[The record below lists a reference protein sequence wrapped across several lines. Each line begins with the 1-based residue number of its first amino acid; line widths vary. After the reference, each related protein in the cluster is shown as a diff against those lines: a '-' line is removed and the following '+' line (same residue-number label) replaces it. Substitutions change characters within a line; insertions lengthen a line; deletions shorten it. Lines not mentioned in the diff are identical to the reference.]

1 MRLGEILVQL
11 GQITREQLDAALA
24 AQGLAGGKLG
34 THLVELG
41 FIGTDQL
48 SLALGR
54 QMGVPAALE
63 SHFSRA
69 DPGVVALLTPSLAV
83 RYLAVPL
90 ASSHNGVKRVAAA
103 MAAPLDVLIVDDLS
117 FALGARVEPL
127 AAGEIVIARNIKR
140 LYGVEVNL
148 KTRKSHG
155 MSAQTP
161 TPGLIKGIVT
171 PKPSTPT
178 PTAPSVSTRISAAAR
193 APTPAPSERAAGISH
208 AMSSGPNPPPASEL
222 VGPAAPSQ
230 PHAGVSNPGP
240 RLRLEDAFHR
250 LTLARHREQLADVV
264 MDFMRGYF
272 GCGIIFLVRD
282 GQARAWRGFAPG
294 IREAAI
300 ETIAFPLAMPSCF
313 QLAHDRL
320 ASFRGPAPDEGSKL
334 QRQIWKYLRCEEPSE
349 IVVVPVQV
357 KSRALNLIYA
367 HAPDGGPLPDGPVT
381 DLQALCAA
389 LSSAYV
395 RMIQKLKAGDLP
407 PGAPGQQLPPP
418 AIRRQ

>member
-11 GQITREQLDAALA
+11 GQITPEQLEAGLA
-24 AQGLAGGKLG
+24 AQRLAGGKLG

-63 SHFSRA
+63 HHFSRA
-69 DPGVVALLTPSLAV
+69 DPAVVALLTPSLAV

-90 ASSHNGVKRVAAA
+90 ASSRNGVKHVAAA
-103 MAAPLDVLIVDDLS
+103 MAAPLDVLTVDDLS

-127 AAGEIVIARNIKR
+127 VASELVIAHNVKR

-148 KTRKSHG
+148 KARKSLA
-155 MSAQTP
+155 MPAQTP
-161 TPGLIKGIVT
+161 SPGPVKGPVT
-171 PKPSTPT
+171 PRPSTST
-178 PTAPSVSTRISAAAR
+178 PATPSASTRNS
-193 APTPAPSERAAGISH
+193 TPAPTQHTAGVRH
-208 AMSSGPNPPPASEL
+208 ATSPGPNPPPASEL
-222 VGPAAPSQ
+222 VPPAAPSQ
-230 PHAGVSNPGP
+230 ARARGSSPGP
-240 RLRLEDAFHR
+240 RLSLEDAIHR
-250 LTLARHREQLADVV
+250 LTMAHHREQLADVV

-272 GCGIIFLVRD
+272 ACGIIFLVRD
-282 GQARAWRGFAPG
+282 GQARAWRGFAPE
-294 IREAAI
+294 IREAAV

-313 QLAHDRL
+313 QLAHDRHT
-320 ASFRGPAPDEGSKL
+320 SFRGPAPAEGNSL
-334 QRQIWKYLRCEEPSE
+334 QRQVWKYLHCEEPSE

-357 KSRALNLIYA
+357 KSRALNLVYA
-367 HAPDGGPLPDGPVT
+367 HAADRGPLPDGPVT

-395 RMIQKLKAGDLP
+395 RMIQKLKARDLP
-407 PGAPGQQLPPP
+407 AGAL
-418 AIRRQ
+418 RR